1 MRRLLGPRAADAA
14 PLGAAAFSRPAR
26 ACRADSALRS
36 MRARSLSARICSLLS
51 GLPCSST
58 VGTGVRAAAA
68 TPPPPPPPPPPA
80 GDATTAVASAATAE
94 GPPPHE
100 PPPPP
105 ASRGAALAAC
115 DGFSPNQL
123 KQLTAW
129 REAARKFLFPSLY
142 QRRAPPPQISCGD
155 ARKRAEAGGES
166 ADGSASAGTSSDEE
180 TESDESDGESLL
192 VLCNK

>member
-1 MRRLLGPRAADAA
+1 M
-14 PLGAAAFSRPAR
+14 GAATVEERPPR
-26 ACRADSALRS
+26 E
-36 MRARSLSARICSLLS
+36 
-51 GLPCSST
+51 T
-58 VGTGVRAAAA
+58 
-68 TPPPPPPPPPPA
+68 
-80 GDATTAVASAATAE
+80 
-94 GPPPHE
+94 

-155 ARKRAEAGGES
+155 ARKHAEAGGES

-180 TESDESDGESLL
+180 TESGESDGESLL
-192 VLCNK
+192 VLCSK